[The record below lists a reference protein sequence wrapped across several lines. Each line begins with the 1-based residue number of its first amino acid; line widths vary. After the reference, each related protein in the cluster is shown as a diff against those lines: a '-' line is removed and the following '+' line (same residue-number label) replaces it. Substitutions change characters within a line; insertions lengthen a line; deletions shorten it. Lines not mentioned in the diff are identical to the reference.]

1 MFNNGELSV
10 FCCTPNITW
19 VMREGNVARIRETI
33 NAYRLLLR
41 KPEGKGPLERPSRK
55 WVGGVKMDLERTRWD
70 V

>member
-1 MFNNGELSV
+1 
-10 FCCTPNITW
+10 
-19 VMREGNVARIRETI
+19 MREGNVARIRETI